1 MTELMV
7 TPYAPYRD
15 GIANYAVQ
23 EVAAARAAGRDMEVL
38 SPLPSAA
45 QHHLRLGSAA
55 GMARLVRVARTYDRV
70 TVQLYPELLFGA
82 CRGRR
87 ERLGVWALLR
97 ALCSVTQ
104 VELRVHEIEYD
115 EPVNDP
121 RARQLGHAALSAAA
135 AVTVHTEPEQRR
147 LTEAFGLAP
156 GTVTLVDHGSNFA
169 RRTETTREEARAS
182 LSVPADAFVF
192 LSIGF
197 VQRHKGFDRGVQA
210 LHRLDDPHQRARIYV
225 VGDIRIDHPDLLD
238 YRDELEALCARVAGA
253 EFRPGYVSDEE
264 FDRWLVAADCLVL
277 PYRQIWSSSVIERA
291 GIYGVPVIAT
301 DVGGLAAQ
309 APPGSR
315 VVADDDALAAAMA
328 EVAGLALGTPSTVD
342 AHVPS
347 EQAAIQRLIRERAD
361 VGGRAPLEADRL
373 HQTPRASTDSARPG
387 VPQVKRLIARVTAW
401 QLEPVAGHLDEVIER
416 LRTDLHT
423 IEERLE
429 RLERGHP
436 D

>member
-1 MTELMV
+1 MSELMV

-23 EVAAARAAGRDMEVL
+23 EVAAARAEGRDMEVL

-45 QHHLRLGSAA
+45 QHHLRLGSAL
-55 GMARLVRVARTYDRV
+55 GMARLIRVARGYSRV
-70 TVQLYPELLFGA
+70 TMQLYPELLFGA

-87 ERLGVWALLR
+87 ERLAVWGLLR
-97 ALCSVTQ
+97 ALCSVTR
-104 VELRVHEIEYD
+104 VELRIHEIEYD

-135 AVTVHTEPEQRR
+135 AVTVHTEPEQQR

-156 GTVTLVDHGSNFA
+156 GTVTLVDHGTNFA
-169 RRTETTREEARAS
+169 RRTETTREDARAS
-182 LSVPADAFVF
+182 LSVPDDAFVF

-197 VQRHKGFDRGVQA
+197 VQRHKGFDRGVRA
-210 LHRLDDPHQRARIYV
+210 LDRLDDPQGRVRIYV

-238 YRDELEALCARVAGA
+238 YRQELTTLCNRVEGA

-277 PYRQIWSSSVIERA
+277 PYREIWSSSVIERA

-309 APPGSR
+309 APAGSR

-328 EVAGLALGTPSTVD
+328 EIAGLQLGAGSSVETE
-342 AHVPS
+342 VPS

-361 VGGRAPLEADRL
+361 DGGRAPLEADRL

-401 QLEPVAGHLDEVIER
+401 QLEPIAGHLDEVIER
-416 LRTDLHT
+416 LRTDLRRLD
-423 IEERLE
+423 ERVADLE
-429 RLERGHP
+429 A
-436 D
+436 DDA